1 MLATTSKAARRKSG
15 AGRTGWSAASPRVE
29 VVLIEVVEPA
39 TASVEVGTA
48 KATTAMRWTTRAR
61 PSRSTGATAV
71 EVVRRPAKFETRI
84 VHRWSEVRWMR
95 AVMGRHV
102 WRHSSGRGEGWRN
115 VNPGHDPE
123 LGHGF
128 GAEFAVGLEAN
139 GSAIDPESQL
149 VVDVGKGEIVA
160 ASAQDRADTR
170 GNQGFVR
177 RRGLGFVIQSQQSD
191 LTGGRVELTLY
202 GANTFFEFD
211 DKECLWSNFGE
222 FQSELKRQ
230 IVCPEE
236 FLIISPAIIAVEAA
250 EIGDQLG

>member
-61 PSRSTGATAV
+61 PSRSTRATAV

-102 WRHSSGRGEGWRN
+102 WRHSSGRGEGWWN

-128 GAEFAVGLEAN
+128 GLGLQYVEFFSAELGLSRRWHEGRHN
-139 GSAIDPESQL
+139 
-149 VVDVGKGEIVA
+149 V
-160 ASAQDRADTR
+160 ADTGCR
-170 GNQGFVR
+170 QNVA
-177 RRGLGFVIQSQQSD
+177 QSRS
-191 LTGGRVELTLY
+191 
-202 GANTFFEFD
+202 
-211 DKECLWSNFGE
+211 
-222 FQSELKRQ
+222 
-230 IVCPEE
+230 
-236 FLIISPAIIAVEAA
+236 
-250 EIGDQLG
+250 